1 MSALPESVRMK
12 KTAAF
17 TAEQLQSRWISR
29 WISRL
34 LRALISNG
42 TYGLTLRR
50 ESMDY
55 KSKIEKTRQ
64 LRASVD
70 AFLRKLAGQDEHLEI
85 ASNNIDTA
93 IH

>member
-1 MSALPESVRMK
+1 
-12 KTAAF
+12 
-17 TAEQLQSRWISR
+17 
-29 WISRL
+29 
-34 LRALISNG
+34 
-42 TYGLTLRR
+42 
-50 ESMDY
+50 MDY

-93 IH
+93 IHSFGVNIAKVYQFIQSLFYPEQVL

>member
-1 MSALPESVRMK
+1 
-12 KTAAF
+12 
-17 TAEQLQSRWISR
+17 
-29 WISRL
+29 
-34 LRALISNG
+34 
-42 TYGLTLRR
+42 
-50 ESMDY
+50 MDY

-93 IH
+93 IHYFGVNIAKVFFYADSIRIK